1 MEVKMVPAT
10 PKIYL
15 TQAGPAMR
23 FWSLL
28 RVALIESYRNNSL
41 GLAKGAAYSGLL
53 AFFPVITTLAT
64 LLVQARAEAVA
75 RTVASLL
82 YEAVPPGT
90 EDAVRTLFAVH
101 GQQPKS
107 LLVIATVL
115 AAFAASGAMISLME
129 GFQAVYHIRE
139 TRSMVRERAVAMLL
153 VFVTA
158 IPVLGASALIVFGA
172 RTERTLIGWLGATE
186 FEGWVVLA
194 GLALRYCLAFAAFV
208 LVAALM
214 YYLGPNRKQR
224 LSQVFP
230 GALLATVLWLLS
242 TLAFGWYVRNIA
254 NYNLLYGSI
263 GGGLALL
270 VWMYLMAVIALLGCE
285 FNAAR
290 ERAAGTAKPA

>member
-1 MEVKMVPAT
+1 
-10 PKIYL
+10 
-15 TQAGPAMR
+15 
-23 FWSLL
+23 
-28 RVALIESYRNNSL
+28 
-41 GLAKGAAYSGLL
+41 
-53 AFFPVITTLAT
+53 
-64 LLVQARAEAVA
+64 
-75 RTVASLL
+75 
-82 YEAVPPGT
+82 
-90 EDAVRTLFAVH
+90 
-101 GQQPKS
+101 
-107 LLVIATVL
+107 
-115 AAFAASGAMISLME
+115 
-129 GFQAVYHIRE
+129 
-139 TRSMVRERAVAMLL
+139 
-153 VFVTA
+153 
-158 IPVLGASALIVFGA
+158 
-172 RTERTLIGWLGATE
+172 
-186 FEGWVVLA
+186 VVLA